1 MVNLDQATIDK
12 LRGYDSTMKVL
23 AAEIDRADRAGIDV
37 TELKDQFMTLETLRQ
52 GLLKEYAPPPRARKV
67 AVGVPRKTDRA

>member
-12 LRGYDSTMKVL
+12 LRGYDATMTQL
-23 AAEIDRADRAGIDV
+23 AHEIDRADRAGIDV
-37 TELKDQFMTLETLRQ
+37 TDLKEQFMAIETLRQ
-52 GLLKEYAPPPRARKV
+52 GLLKEYSLPPRARKV